1 MSRLTTR
8 QVLSPSRSL
17 LVCWVTRPI
26 CIWLVPRPG
35 QLVHLE
41 EMQRPEG
48 GIVLAGADYAIL
60 DPSTINGAIEGG
72 LTSAFAS

>member
-1 MSRLTTR
+1 VPGLRR
-8 QVLSPSRSL
+8 RSL
-17 LVCWVTRPI
+17 LAAA
-26 CIWLVPRPG
+26 WLVPRPG

>member
-1 MSRLTTR
+1 
-8 QVLSPSRSL
+8 
-17 LVCWVTRPI
+17 
-26 CIWLVPRPG
+26 
-35 QLVHLE
+35 
-41 EMQRPEG
+41 MQRPEG